1 MATRANVFIKLILKS
16 PSPNQES
23 TSDRLDEILPGTMTL
38 TGRLSPGL
46 RVPVA
51 RQGGTSYLGGRFRKD
66 QMMTLSSFAR
76 PLGLCLAGFVLISC
90 GRQDLDEPP
99 VDLGPFKLGLNI
111 VVADNM
117 QKVPISRDATV
128 EEWETGL
135 KKAVQDR
142 FGRYDGDRFYNIG
155 INVDGY
161 ALAPPGIPVVAAPKS
176 VVVVTANIWDD
187 ASATRLN
194 KEPKQFTVFENLSGD
209 TVLGSG
215 FTKTKEEQLA
225 ALSYNVAQ
233 TIEGWFMQ
241 NPQWFAASGAIPG
254 DNPNATPLESQ
265 PTLVSGTPESRRAA
279 AAASAAPAAPAA
291 APVAVETVPLGM
303 APPAATATG
312 ELIRP
317 VARPPAA
324 APAN

>member
-1 MATRANVFIKLILKS
+1 MMNFASI
-16 PSPNQES
+16 
-23 TSDRLDEILPGTMTL
+23 
-38 TGRLSPGL
+38 
-46 RVPVA
+46 A
-51 RQGGTSYLGGRFRKD
+51 RN
-66 QMMTLSSFAR
+66 
-76 PLGLCLAGFVLISC
+76 LGLLAAGFALVAC

-128 EEWETGL
+128 EEWEAGL

-187 ASATRLN
+187 ASSTRLN
-194 KEPKQFTVFENLSGD
+194 PEPKQFTVFENLSGD

-215 FTKTKEEQLA
+215 FTKTKEEQLD
-225 ALSYNVAQ
+225 ALAYNVAQ
-233 TIEGWFMQ
+233 TIEGWFMD
-241 NPQWFAASGAIPG
+241 NPQWFAAEGAIPG
-254 DNPNATPLESQ
+254 ANPNANA
-265 PTLVSGTPESRRAA
+265 GRAA
-279 AAASAAPAAPAA
+279 AHLDVGQAQDARRLRPPRPWRCDGAVLDTVVVEQAPLAAPGGCGPCRVPAFRSAPCR
-291 APVAVETVPLGM
+291 VRV
-303 APPAATATG
+303 
-312 ELIRP
+312 
-317 VARPPAA
+317 